1 MKLRPAF
8 LFFVLITVVLSACA
22 NSITPTLA
30 PPNAAST
37 LIPPGSGDPFWNR
50 IKSSGRIVFGTSANY
65 APFEYYDN
73 NFQIVG
79 FDAALARE
87 LGARLGL
94 QVEIRDFA
102 FESLIV
108 ALQAG
113 QIDAIIAA
121 ISVTP
126 ERQAQIDFSNVY
138 YSGQEVI
145 LGRQAS
151 GIGKIVAPTQL
162 GQYRVG
168 VERGSVYQTWIQT
181 SLVNSGLMSPV
192 NLLAYERPEDAVRD
206 LRENRNDIVVMDSIP
221 GQEYVSQG
229 GLEVLGAGL
238 YTQLFAIGL
247 PKGASIFQTQLNQT
261 LSQLQNDGTV
271 TRLVS
276 QQLNVIL
283 GSVPP
288 TPLPVPTFPPVVVP
302 TAAPA
307 ACYDNMAFVA
317 DLTIPDDTVL
327 NPRQDF
333 DKIWRF
339 QNTGTCTWDA
349 SYRIIFAQGDPMEG
363 SAVPVRGTVRPGETY
378 DMSIRQ
384 RSPSAP
390 GRYGGLWQMVN
401 GQNIPF
407 GPRVWVRIRVPGAE
421 PPPTAIPQPTA
432 IPPVQPTL
440 PTAPVIDYFQS
451 SANSLSQGNVI
462 TLSWSFSGQSLASSR
477 LTRTNPDGSQTPLYG
492 GADVTSPGSYDD
504 LAGYA
509 GIYTYSLSVSSEFGG
524 TTVKTLSVTVNSP

>member
-1 MKLRPAF
+1 MKLKIVILIF
-8 LFFVLITVVLSACA
+8 LLIAITVSACSMPGVPTA
-22 NSITPTLA
+22 NPPVGVPTQA
-30 PPNAAST
+30 PPA
-37 LIPPGSGDPFWNR
+37 SGDPFWDR
-50 IKSSGRIVFGTSANY
+50 VKSSGRIVFGTSANY
-65 APFEYYDN
+65 APFEYYDSN
-73 NFQIVG
+73 YQIVG
-79 FDAALARE
+79 FDPALARE

-121 ISVTP
+121 LSVIP
-126 ERQAQIDFSNVY
+126 ERQAQIDFTNVY

-151 GIGKIVAPTQL
+151 GIGKIVAPAQL

-168 VERGSVYQTWIQT
+168 VERSSVYQTWIQT
-181 SLVNSGLMSPV
+181 SLVNGGLMPPA
-192 NLLAYERPEDAVRD
+192 NLLSYDKPEDAVRD
-206 LRENRNDIVVMDSIP
+206 LRENRIDIVVMDSIP

-229 GLEVLGAGL
+229 GLEVLGSGL

-247 PKGASIFQTQLNQT
+247 PKGANVFQTQLNQT

-276 QQLNVIL
+276 QYLNINL

-288 TPLPVPTFPPVVVP
+288 TPIAVPTYPPVVP
-302 TAAPA
+302 TTAPA
-307 ACYDNMAFVA
+307 ACYDNMAFIA

-333 DKIWRF
+333 TKIWRF

-349 SYRIIFAQGDPMEG
+349 SYRFVFVQGDSMG
-363 SAVPVRGTVRPGETY
+363 GAAASISGTVRPGETY
-378 DMSIRQ
+378 DMSIAM
-384 RSPSAP
+384 RSPSTP

-401 GQNIPF
+401 GKNVPF
-407 GPRVWVRIRVPGAE
+407 GTRVWVKIRIPGAE

-451 SANSLSQGNVI
+451 SANSVSQGNVV
-462 TLSWSFSGQSLASSR
+462 TLSWSFSGQDLASAR
-477 LTRTNPDGSQTPLYG
+477 LTRTNPDGTQTPLYG
-492 GADVTSPGSYDD
+492 GEDVTSPGSYDD
-504 LAGYA
+504 IAASPGTF
-509 GIYTYSLSVSSEFGG
+509 TYSLSVSSEFGG
-524 TTVKTLSVTVNSP
+524 TAVRTVTVTVNP